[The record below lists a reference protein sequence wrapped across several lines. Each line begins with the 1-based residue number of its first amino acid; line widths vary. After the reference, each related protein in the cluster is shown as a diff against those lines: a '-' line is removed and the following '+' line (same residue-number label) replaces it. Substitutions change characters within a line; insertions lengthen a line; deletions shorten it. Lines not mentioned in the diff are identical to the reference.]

1 LFARGEIHSVSMDWI
16 RSHIR
21 AYVCLALFALALQ
34 AVLSFGHIHPE
45 DLGLAPIG
53 AGHTQISANT
63 PSAPENQS
71 APDQNPGTDD
81 YCAICAS
88 MMLVATAVPALPP
101 VLIIPEKIHLI
112 WPAEAP
118 ARSISSK
125 FIPSFQA
132 RGPPNA

>member
-1 LFARGEIHSVSMDWI
+1 MNWI

-45 DLGLAPIG
+45 DLGLPAPG
-53 AGHTQISANT
+53 TGRTQVSSSAS
-63 PSAPENQS
+63 PAPGNQQ

-88 MMLVATAVPALPP
+88 MVLVATAMPSLPP
-101 VLIIPEKIHLI
+101 VLIVPEKIHRI
-112 WPAEAP
+112 WPAETP

-132 RGPPNA
+132 RGPPIV

>member
-1 LFARGEIHSVSMDWI
+1 MNWI

-21 AYVCLALFALALQ
+21 AGVCLALFALALQ

-45 DLGLAPIG
+45 DLGLPAAG
-53 AGHTQISANT
+53 AGRAQISSNAS
-63 PSAPENQS
+63 PVPANQS

-88 MMLVATAVPALPP
+88 MVLVATAMPSLPP
-101 VLIIPEKIHLI
+101 VLIVPEKIHRV
-112 WPAEAP
+112 WPAEIP

-132 RGPPNA
+132 RGPPIA

>member
-1 LFARGEIHSVSMDWI
+1 MNWI

-21 AYVCLALFALALQ
+21 AGVYLALFALALQ

-45 DLGLAPIG
+45 DLGLSATG
-53 AGHTQISANT
+53 AGRTQLSTNASLVS
-63 PSAPENQS
+63 PNQS

-88 MMLVATAVPALPP
+88 MMLVATAVPSLPP
-101 VLIIPEKIHLI
+101 VLIFPEKIHRI
-112 WPAEAP
+112 WPAEMP
-118 ARSISSK
+118 ARSISPK

-132 RGPPNA
+132 RGPPSA

>member
-1 LFARGEIHSVSMDWI
+1 MNWI

-21 AYVCLALFALALQ
+21 AGVYLALFALALQ

-45 DLGLAPIG
+45 DLGLPATG
-53 AGHTQISANT
+53 AGHTQLASNTSPAPAN
-63 PSAPENQS
+63 PP

-88 MMLVATAVPALPP
+88 MMLVATAVPSLPP
-101 VLIIPEKIHLI
+101 VLIVPDKIHRI
-112 WPAEAP
+112 WPAEMP
-118 ARSISSK
+118 ARSVSAK

-132 RGPPNA
+132 RGPPSA

>member
-1 LFARGEIHSVSMDWI
+1 MNWI

-45 DLGLAPIG
+45 DLGLPAPG
-53 AGHTQISANT
+53 TDRTQVSSNASPAPAN
-63 PSAPENQS
+63 QQ
-71 APDQNPGTDD
+71 APDQNRGTDD

-88 MMLVATAVPALPP
+88 MMLVATAMPSLPP
-101 VLIIPEKIHLI
+101 VLIVPEKIHRI
-112 WPAEAP
+112 WPAETP

-132 RGPPNA
+132 RGPPIV

>member
-1 LFARGEIHSVSMDWI
+1 MNWI

-45 DLGLAPIG
+45 DLGLPSSG
-53 AGHTQISANT
+53 ADHTQVSSNAS
-63 PSAPENQS
+63 PVPANQS
-71 APDQNPGTDD
+71 APDQSPGTDD

-88 MMLVATAVPALPP
+88 MMLVATAVPSLPP
-101 VLIIPEKIHLI
+101 VLIVPEKIHRI
-112 WPAEAP
+112 WPAEIP

-132 RGPPNA
+132 RGPPSA